1 MRLTTH
7 EPHIIYLSNNTMVSH
22 KRNSHDDPLK
32 NLDKKQPKF
41 LGQLVN
47 PSRLQVT
54 WASKLDLPLVS
65 RKSSIVSVKM
75 GKE

>member
-47 PSRLQVT
+47 PSKITSYLGFK
-54 WASKLDLPLVS
+54 AGPAVS
-65 RKSSIVSVKM
+65 IP
-75 GKE
+75 